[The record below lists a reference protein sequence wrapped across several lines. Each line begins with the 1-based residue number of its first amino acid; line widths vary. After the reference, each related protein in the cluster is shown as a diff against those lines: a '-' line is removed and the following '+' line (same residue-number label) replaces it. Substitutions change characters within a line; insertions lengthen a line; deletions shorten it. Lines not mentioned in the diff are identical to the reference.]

1 MKRITM
7 TQARKL
13 YNNGTHIYL
22 MPSKAVPGSIWILP
36 TRISKDDY
44 DPRNFDSEV
53 NAYRYY
59 NCTKETGK
67 RVHFY
72 IEN

>member
-13 YNNGTHIYL
+13 YNKGTKIYL

-36 TRISKDDY
+36 TRISMIDHNPKA
-44 DPRNFDSEV
+44 FDSEV

-59 NCTKETGK
+59 NCTAETGK

-72 IEN
+72 IET

>member
-7 TQARKL
+7 TQARKF
-13 YNNGTHIYL
+13 YNNGTQIYL

-36 TRISKDDY
+36 TRISMHDDN
-44 DPRNFDSEV
+44 PKAFDSEV

-59 NCTKETGK
+59 NCTAETGK

>member
-7 TQARKL
+7 TQARRL

-44 DPRNFDSEV
+44 NPRNFNSEV

-59 NCTKETGK
+59 NCSKETGN